1 MEQINLLKAERIKVE
16 NLLNNLYPQQT
27 YRFKSSDHTRLTFQ
41 IGQYE
46 LDFLYPKERYEP
58 EGVAV
63 FKGVMI
69 GSLKKILKSTLLIWS
84 SLFLITTAI
93 HSKSPTGLTHYLA
106 RWKRVYA

>member
-27 YRFKSSDHTRLTFQ
+27 YRFKSSDHTKLTFQ
-41 IGQYE
+41 IGEYE

-63 FKGVMI
+63 FKGVTI
-69 GSLKKILKSTLLIWS
+69 GSLKKSTKKYPVLK
-84 SLFLITTAI
+84 
-93 HSKSPTGLTHYLA
+93 
-106 RWKRVYA
+106 